1 MDRKRRTSASKF
13 LSLVLRHRP
22 EAIGIALDE
31 GGWVNVDDLLQR
43 CAAHKRRIS
52 RAQLGEIVA
61 RCPKQR
67 FALDEDGARIRA
79 SQGHSVDVDLGY
91 SPAEPPDV
99 LFHGA
104 PSQALPSIREH
115 GLVRMTRHHVH
126 LSPDETTA
134 AQVGGRRG
142 KAVILRVDAARMCR
156 DGHEFYCSANGVWL
170 TEEVPPDYI
179 EGLDEG

>member
-1 MDRKRRTSASKF
+1 MVAEARLPFRVVAKVLFSLGGFGDPVF
-13 LSLVLRHRP
+13 L
-22 EAIGIALDE
+22 
-31 GGWVNVDDLLQR
+31 
-43 CAAHKRRIS
+43 
-52 RAQLGEIVA
+52 
-61 RCPKQR
+61 
-67 FALDEDGARIRA
+67 GARRA
-79 SQGHSVDVDLGY
+79 SDTGDGY
-91 SPAEPPDV
+91 GVRPLRLAPAEPPDV